1 MKPFAGV
8 NRIEESG
15 SEIASPGVRFMSRKT
30 IYLMLAVLGFLLPY
44 SQFVP
49 WLVAHGLDWRLFLQ
63 ELHANR
69 IGAFF
74 VMDVLMSAVTLFVL
88 IGAEQRK
95 LGGGG
100 WWIPKV
106 SVLLVGV
113 SLGLP
118 VFLYMREK
126 RLAIAQPGLKVER
139 ASPARK
145 I

>member
-1 MKPFAGV
+1 M
-8 NRIEESG
+8 N
-15 SEIASPGVRFMSRKT
+15 RKT

-49 WLVAHGLDWRLFLQ
+49 WLMTHGLDWRLFLQ

-69 IGAFF
+69 ISAFF

-88 IGAEQRK
+88 IGVEQRR

-106 SVLLVGV
+106 CVLLVGV

-126 RLAIAQPGLKVER
+126 RLAIARPGLDVER
-139 ASPARK
+139 ASPPRK
-145 I
+145 F